1 MIYLIYCLFFI
12 VGAVFGSFSNML
24 IYRLPRKI
32 SLIKPNSTCFECN
45 NAIKPYD
52 NIPIISYIV
61 LKGKCRYCKTKIPI
75 RDLFVEIFNACLY
88 LLTAILFIN
97 QSIVFTIVCC
107 FTITTLTVIAC
118 IDLDFMVVPDSL
130 LIVFVLLA
138 IVLMIFYPFTSFVH
152 HLIGCAVGGGFLL
165 LVYGLGFAF
174 VKREVV
180 GLGDVK
186 LMAVLGLL
194 LGWKNIIVAY
204 LIAFIVAGLVLLII
218 KFAKKD
224 KTKFKEYPF
233 APFLALGALIALYC
247 GEIIVNAYL
256 GLFI

>member
-1 MIYLIYCLFFI
+1 MIYFIYALFFI

-45 NAIKPYD
+45 NLIKPYD
-52 NIPIISYIV
+52 NIPIISYLV

-75 RDLFVEIFNACLY
+75 RDFLVEVLNASVY
-88 LLTAILFIN
+88 LLTAILFLN
-97 QSIVFTIVCC
+97 QSILFSIVACL
-107 FTITTLTVIAC
+107 TITVLIIVAC
-118 IDLDFMVVPDSL
+118 IDLDYMLIPNSL
-130 LIVFVLLA
+130 LIAFIIFA
-138 IVLMIFYPFTSFVH
+138 IVLMIFYPFGNFVNH
-152 HLIGCAVGGGFLL
+152 FIGCAVGGGFLL
-165 LVYGLGFAF
+165 IVYGLGFAF

-180 GLGDVK
+180 GLGDIK

-204 LIAFIVAGLVLLII
+204 LIAFIVAGVVLLCVKI
-218 KFAKKD
+218 ASKD

-233 APFLALGALIALYC
+233 APFLALGALIALFC
-247 GEIIVNAYL
+247 GEIIINAYI